1 MNIHTIDL
9 LKECS
14 SGCEMAMKSIAQVKE
29 YVKDESLEHILDRYS
44 EEHYAILTKV
54 ATMLGED
61 GLESEEPSKLAEAM
75 SWLTTEVK
83 MLMRA
88 DSHQIAKL
96 MMDGCNMGIQSVSE
110 YINKYDDASEES
122 EKIAG
127 ELIRIEE
134 EFMKELKAFV

>member
-1 MNIHTIDL
+1 M
-9 LKECS
+9 
-14 SGCEMAMKSIAQVKE
+14 
-29 YVKDESLEHILDRYS
+29 
-44 EEHYAILTKV
+44 
-54 ATMLGED
+54 
-61 GLESEEPSKLAEAM
+61 ESEEPSKLAEAM